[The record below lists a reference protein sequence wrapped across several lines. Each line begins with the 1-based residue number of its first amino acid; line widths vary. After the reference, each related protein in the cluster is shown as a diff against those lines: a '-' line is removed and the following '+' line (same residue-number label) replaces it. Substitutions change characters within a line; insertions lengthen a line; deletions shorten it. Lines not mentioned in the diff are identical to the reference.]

1 MSRTSKV
8 MRVTITKEIR
18 VEIDDAHLTPE
29 ALAEFSASI
38 YKVDRPIDLFEC
50 AAQQIARFE
59 PSFVE
64 GIGTAV
70 PYYSHTKDTAAVV
83 WTEVDE
89 EVEVE
94 EVRARPGAATP
105 KGGEA

>member
-1 MSRTSKV
+1 MSRTSRV
-8 MRVTITKEIR
+8 MRVTVTKEIR
-18 VEIDDAHLTPE
+18 VSINYSSLTDE

-64 GIGTAV
+64 GIGPCS
-70 PYYSHTKDTAAVV
+70 PYYSPSAKDAVV
-83 WTEVDE
+83 VWEEVDE
-89 EVEVE
+89 DVEVE
-94 EVRARPGAATP
+94 EVRAP
-105 KGGEA
+105 KGGE